1 MRGIFDIL
9 NNSPLLASANIAYLS
24 FISVAQITL
33 RGNIL
38 SQLFFNRFRNIIR
51 NLIYR
56 EKLQR
61 IDLALLAK
69 QIAAVIFAYINNIHN
84 ASRILRI
91 NTPSADGGSEE
102 AVNGTAP
109 VLKCRGIHLRVT
121 RIIRTSFLATNIR
134 HQFVKRLE
142 CINIL
147 SSAFSCC

>member
-1 MRGIFDIL
+1 VKVKNPAQTRGIFDIL

-33 RGNIL
+33 RGNNIL

-109 VLKCRGIHLRVT
+109 VLKCRGIHLNFAVGE
-121 RIIRTSFLATNIR
+121 S
-134 HQFVKRLE
+134 
-142 CINIL
+142 
-147 SSAFSCC
+147 